1 MAATTTGP
9 CGPAAVQSVTTA
21 PQAQSVDRDERMRK
35 YLIQMG
41 IRTACF
47 IGAFF
52 AHGWLQI
59 VLFAAAAILPY
70 IAVVGSN
77 NARPYAAGSLQS
89 AAPPA
94 TPLTAEPSEPAP
106 SGPEDDV
113 VAGEVVEEPLALPPG
128 AAHGPADAD
137 TPGSPA
143 SGPKARA

>member
-21 PQAQSVDRDERMRK
+21 PQARSADRDERMRR

-77 NARPYAAGSLQS
+77 NARPYTAGTMQS
-89 AAPPA
+89 AAPPV
-94 TPLTAEPSEPAP
+94 TPLTADPAP
-106 SGPEDDV
+106 TRPEEDV
-113 VAGEVVEEPLALPPG
+113 VAGEVVEQPRALPPG
-128 AAHGPADAD
+128 AAAGPGTD
-137 TPGSPA
+137 PGRSTRPA
-143 SGPKARA
+143 GSGARA